1 MKNIRYIPVLFAF
14 TLAIYILTNI
24 FSNDKAYSSK
34 NIKGVNIGDKAPDI
48 SMKNQNDS
56 IITLSSI
63 KGKLVLID
71 FWASWCYPCRKEN
84 PAVVAAYKKY
94 KDVQFKK
101 IKTKGFAIFSVS
113 LDKDKT
119 AWKNAI
125 AKDNLIW
132 AYHVSDLKFW
142 NNAAAVVYGVNSI
155 PANFL
160 IGKDGI
166 VIAKDLRGAYLEN
179 KLEELKN
186 K

>member
-1 MKNIRYIPVLFAF
+1 MKNIRYITVLLAF
-14 TLAIYILTNI
+14 ILAIYFSTNI

-34 NIKGVNIGDKAPDI
+34 NISGVNIGDKAPDI

-94 KDVQFKK
+94 KDVVFKK
-101 IKTKGFAIFSVS
+101 IKTKGFTIFSVS
-113 LDKDKT
+113 LDKNKT

-132 AYHVSDLKFW
+132 DYHVSDLKFW
-142 NNAAAVVYGVNSI
+142 SNAAAVLYGVNSI

-166 VIAKDLRGAYLEN
+166 VLAKNLRGVNLEN